1 MKAFSIPQVAFS
13 GYRLLLARPGA
24 ALAWFVF
31 QLIVSFGT
39 LALTVAMAGPQL
51 TALQE
56 MRASGAPADPATT
69 MALSGQIMGFGLASF
84 ALSLVV
90 AVITLGAVS
99 RAVLRPGDSRFG
111 YLRFGADEF
120 RLLAVIVVLG
130 ILLYVAYF
138 VAFGPA
144 MAVLFAVGGPQR
156 AALALQGASTLPA
169 NAIGFAILAA
179 LPGTILMI
187 FLSVKLALA
196 PAHTVAEGAIHFFG
210 SWRLTKG
217 VFWRSLAAYALS
229 TVPVLIVAVVVFG
242 LAVVVRPGG
251 LEGGLQAALQPDV
264 SSMAAA
270 FRPLQVL
277 VYVLHAV
284 LGTLVMAGLYAPPAA
299 IYAAIALRSSESLV
313 DVFGDDDEDDDDD
326 DEA

>member
-24 ALAWFVF
+24 ALAWFIF

-39 LALTVAMAGPQL
+39 LALTVALAGPQL

-56 MRASGAPADPATT
+56 MRASGGPADPATT
-69 MALSGQIMGFGLASF
+69 MALTGQIMVFGLVSF
-84 ALSLVV
+84 VLSLLVT
-90 AVITLGAVS
+90 VIALGAVS
-99 RAVLRPGDSRFG
+99 RAVLRPGESRFG

-130 ILLYVAYF
+130 ILLYIAYF
-138 VAFGPA
+138 LAFGPA
-144 MAVLFAVGGPQR
+144 MGALFAVGGPQR
-156 AALALQGASTLPA
+156 AALAMQGGASLPA
-169 NAIGFAILAA
+169 NAIVIAALAA

-196 PAHTVAEGAIHFFG
+196 PAETVAERAIRFFG

-229 TVPVLIVAVVVFG
+229 AVPVLIVAVVVFG
-242 LAVVVRPGG
+242 LAVAVRPGG

-264 SSMAAA
+264 SSMAGA
-270 FRPLQVL
+270 FSPLQVF

-284 LGTLVMAGLYAPPAA
+284 LGVLVMAGLYAPPAA
-299 IYAAIALRSSESLV
+299 IYAAIAQRSSESLV
-313 DVFGDDDEDDDDD
+313 DVFGDDEDDDE
-326 DEA
+326 DED